1 MNSLTIAVTN
11 NPNGNILNYANY
23 KIVLDTRGELIAGS
37 TRMKAGTSQ
46 KICLNLISTMVM
58 VKLGKVKNGY
68 MTNMIPTNKKLI
80 ERQKRIEN
88 ILHFIDIN

>member
-1 MNSLTIAVTN
+1 
-11 NPNGNILNYANY
+11 
-23 KIVLDTRGELIAGS
+23 
-37 TRMKAGTSQ
+37 
-46 KICLNLISTMVM
+46 M